1 MARPGIR
8 YEQVAE
14 AADRLTAQGTTPTTT
29 LIRVELG
36 GTGSLSTITGH
47 LRTWQDQ
54 RHPKIEAAMAT
65 EVPEGVQRVLKQLW
79 PALQMEGNALFE
91 AVKEDAEE
99 RIQESRQREQDMGSE
114 LARMETAAE
123 DMKAQLESEVREKE
137 EIQRDLVIARE
148 HAEQSEARVQEAE
161 IQIQQSKAELE
172 TAQRDAAVSEARRGE
187 TAQAL
192 ADFKTENADLKQA
205 LEDIKGRLQA
215 EEKAKQIL
223 EQQLAVTQERADR
236 AEARALE
243 SDKQERVARDRIE
256 LSRLE
261 AAVAK
266 AHREE
271 ATQALSELK
280 KEITELKQANKSLQA
295 EQVKLLKAQGS
306 QAKSKE

>member
-79 PALQMEGNALFE
+79 PALQMEGNALIE

-306 QAKSKE
+306 QAKLKE

>member
-14 AADRLTAQGTTPTTT
+14 AADRLMAQGSAPTTT

-36 GTGSLSTITGH
+36 GTGSLSTITQH

-54 RHPKIEAAMAT
+54 RHPTIEAAMAV

-79 PALQMEGNALFE
+79 PALQMEGNALIE
-91 AVKEDAEE
+91 AVKEDAEQ
-99 RIQESRQREQDMGSE
+99 RVQKSRQREQDMASE

-123 DMKAQLESEVREKE
+123 DMKSQLQAEIAEKE
-137 EIQRDLVIARE
+137 ELQRNLVIARE

-161 IQIQQSKAELE
+161 IQIQQAKAELE

-192 ADFKTENADLKQA
+192 ADFKAENTELKQA
-205 LEDIKGRLQA
+205 LEDIKGHLQA

-243 SDKQERVARDRIE
+243 SDKQERVARDQIE
-256 LSRLE
+256 SSRLE
-261 AAVAK
+261 AAVAE

-271 ATQALSELK
+271 ATLALSEFKQELV
-280 KEITELKQANKSLQA
+280 ELKQTNKALQA
-295 EQVKLLKAQGS
+295 EQVKLLKAQGAS
-306 QAKSKE
+306 PKAKG

>member
-14 AADRLTAQGTTPTTT
+14 AADRLMAQGSAPTTT

-36 GTGSLSTITGH
+36 GTGSLSTITQH

-54 RHPKIEAAMAT
+54 RHPTIEAAMAV

-79 PALQMEGNALFE
+79 PALQMEGNALIE
-91 AVKEDAEE
+91 AVKEDAEQ
-99 RIQESRQREQDMGSE
+99 RVQKSRQREQDMASE

-123 DMKAQLESEVREKE
+123 DMKSQLQAEIAEKE
-137 EIQRDLVIARE
+137 ELQRNLVIARE

-161 IQIQQSKAELE
+161 IQIQQAKAELE

-192 ADFKTENADLKQA
+192 ADFKAENTELKQA
-205 LEDIKGRLQA
+205 LEDIKGHLQA

-243 SDKQERVARDRIE
+243 SDKQERVARDQIE
-256 LSRLE
+256 SSRLE
-261 AAVAK
+261 AAVAE

-271 ATQALSELK
+271 AALALSEFKQELV
-280 KEITELKQANKSLQA
+280 ELKQTNKALQA
-295 EQVKLLKAQGS
+295 EQVKLLKAQGAS
-306 QAKSKE
+306 PKAKG